1 MLRSVSNLK
10 GSTVEATDGSIG
22 SIADVYIEDQGWTV
36 RYFVVDTGTWLPGR
50 KVLVS
55 PMSLR
60 DRQEAGRLF
69 VNLTRDRVKNCPD
82 VDTALPVSRQRELLY
97 AGHYGYPPYWEGP
110 YRWGGGPLPG
120 YWAEAGMASSQP
132 RVPTAVERE
141 VRARLEQSSDPHLRS
156 AKQITGYYV
165 EAKDGEIG
173 HVEDLVVDDGDW
185 AVRYL
190 VIDTRNWLPGKKV
203 VIAPTWI
210 HDVSY
215 EASKV
220 YTEMTRETIENAPAY
235 DPASLD
241 RPYEVALHGHYQM
254 RGYWDDTPE
263 SWKIFPPSS

>member
-1 MLRSVSNLK
+1 
-10 GSTVEATDGSIG
+10 
-22 SIADVYIEDQGWTV
+22 
-36 RYFVVDTGTWLPGR
+36 
-50 KVLVS
+50 
-55 PMSLR
+55 
-60 DRQEAGRLF
+60 

-120 YWAEAGMASSQP
+120 FWAEAGMGSRQ

-141 VRARLEQSSDPHLRS
+141 VRARLEQSLDPHLRS

-185 AVRYL
+185 AVRYM

-203 VIAPTWI
+203 VIAPTWV

-220 YTEMTRETIENAPAY
+220 YTEMTRETIEKAPAY

-241 RPYEVALHGHYQM
+241 RPYEVALHGHY
-254 RGYWDDTPE
+254 RKPGYWDDTPE